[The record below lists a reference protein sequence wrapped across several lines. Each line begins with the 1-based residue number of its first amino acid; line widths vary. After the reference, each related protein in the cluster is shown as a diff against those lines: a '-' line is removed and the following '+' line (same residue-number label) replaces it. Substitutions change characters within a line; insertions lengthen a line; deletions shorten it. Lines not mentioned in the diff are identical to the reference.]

1 MKKIEGF
8 CPIRDIISVI
18 GTKWAVLILLTIGD
32 NTLHFSE
39 IQRAVPDISQ
49 KMLTQELRALESF
62 NLVSRKVYP
71 EVPPKVEYR
80 LTALGRSFMPAING
94 VIKWAL
100 ENKEQC
106 LGTK

>member
-1 MKKIEGF
+1 MKKFEGF

-32 NTLHFSE
+32 STLRFSE

-62 NLVSRKVYP
+62 NLISRTVFP
-71 EVPPKVEYR
+71 EVPPRVEYR
-80 LTALGRSFMPAING
+80 LTKLGQSFMPVING

-106 LGTK
+106 LGIK